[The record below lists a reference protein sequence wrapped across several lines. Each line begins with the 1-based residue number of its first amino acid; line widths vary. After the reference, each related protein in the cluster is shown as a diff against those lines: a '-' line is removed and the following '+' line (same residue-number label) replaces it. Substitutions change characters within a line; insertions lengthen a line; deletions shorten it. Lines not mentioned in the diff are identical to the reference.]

1 MPTDQHKQYDHD
13 DVNPVQ
19 KVGHVVLPA
28 LEADPVAEVEVAPS
42 PAVGV
47 VLDPDLLVQGV
58 ALPWVPEAA
67 SPAAS

>member
-19 KVGHVVLPA
+19 KVDHVVLPA

-42 PAVGV
+42 HAVGV

-58 ALPWVPEAA
+58 ALPSVPEAA